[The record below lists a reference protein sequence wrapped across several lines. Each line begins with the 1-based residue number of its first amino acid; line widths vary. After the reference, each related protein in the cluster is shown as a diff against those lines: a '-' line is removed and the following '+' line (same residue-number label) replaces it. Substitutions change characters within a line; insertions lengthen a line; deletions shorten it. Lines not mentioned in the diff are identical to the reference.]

1 MGGRNVRNGF
11 DFRHPEDS
19 KVGFPLVK
27 PVQRI
32 MIRTQI
38 SWNRGDA
45 SDGLLEHPAE
55 RKAIDDASLN
65 SKPDDSPRALVHH
78 DQYPIRSQ
86 DDRLASK

>member
-1 MGGRNVRNGF
+1 MRQWNVRNCF
-11 DFRHPEDS
+11 DFRHAEDS

-27 PVQRI
+27 LVQRI

-55 RKAIDDASLN
+55 RQAIDDISLN
-65 SKPDDSPRALVHH
+65 SKPDDSPRALGTMRI
-78 DQYPIRSQ
+78 IR
-86 DDRLASK
+86 

>member
-1 MGGRNVRNGF
+1 MGPRNVRNGF
-11 DFRHPEDS
+11 DFIHAEDS
-19 KVGFPLVK
+19 KVSFPLMK

-45 SDGLLEHPAE
+45 SNGLIEHPAE
-55 RKAIDDASLN
+55 RQAIDDASLN

-86 DDRLASK
+86 GNRLASK

>member
-1 MGGRNVRNGF
+1 MGPRNVWNCF
-11 DFRHPEDS
+11 DFRDTEDA

-45 SDGLLEHPAE
+45 SDGLLEHATQ
-55 RKAIDDASLN
+55 RLTIHYTDMD
-65 SKPDDSPRALVHH
+65 SKSDDSPRVVIHQNEHPMRTLYH
-78 DQYPIRSQ
+78 RFTTE
-86 DDRLASK
+86 